1 MALTRLNTNSIGTS
15 SVDLTSKVTGTLP
28 VANGGT
34 ALTSGFVNG
43 VSQGFSS
50 VYMTSDTAISG
61 TSHIQPS
68 EGMGIYN
75 AGAAG
80 TGIVTDTTDG
90 NIQLDKTGFYLVVFQ
105 VTGNSTSS
113 NDEWNPYIA
122 TYNGSSES
130 NRAYGYVHVEN
141 GSRPDS
147 FTTTIHA
154 IVDVDNTSNVKFRMK
169 YAGASN
175 ITLYGTGQS
184 VTSMSFLRIGDT

>member
-1 MALTRLNTNSIGTS
+1 MAITKL
-15 SVDLTSKVTGTLP
+15 DLTKSITGTLP

-61 TSHIQPS
+61 SSHIQPS

-75 AGAAG
+75 AGASG
-80 TGIVTDTTDG
+80 TGIVTDTTGG
-90 NIQLDKTGFYLVVFQ
+90 NIQLDKTGFYLVIYQ
-105 VTGNSTSS
+105 VAGNSTSG
-113 NDEWNPYIA
+113 NDEWNPYI
-122 TYNGSSES
+122 TTWNGSSES
-130 NRAYGYVHVEN
+130 NRAYGYVHADSTGV
-141 GSRPDS
+141 PDS
-147 FTTTIHA
+147 FVATIHA
-154 IVDVDNTSNVKFRMK
+154 IVDVTDTSTVKFRMK

-184 VTSMSFLRIGDT
+184 VTSMSFLRLGDT